1 MSVPTTYNEVT
12 MAIKELKQGLKDAM
26 KDMTVLTLALSKTE
40 GKLEKTEGKLE
51 KEKVK
56 TGGKKAP
63 TATATAATATAATES
78 SSSSNSASA
87 SAAASSSASESGSE
101 SSTKPLTV
109 TAARATAP
117 VQRLLAMMEQLDV
130 LTVLVK
136 ILAKPVKP
144 VKSGEPKAPT
154 NAHIAWQPAT
164 LYPAEWEAFK
174 EESKPA
180 KAGIAAQI
188 AALDPAD
195 TTAIADLKKRQR
207 QIGSVMAFNAL
218 CREVTHKANWDAFQ
232 EAWAVEHPKKPMGG
246 GGSM

>member
-63 TATATAATATAATES
+63 TATATATATAATES
-78 SSSSNSASA
+78 SSNSASA
-87 SAAASSSASESGSE
+87 SASAAASESGSE

-136 ILAKPVKP
+136 LLAKPVKP

>member
-1 MSVPTTYNEVT
+1 M
-12 MAIKELKQGLKDAM
+12 
-26 KDMTVLTLALSKTE
+26 
-40 GKLEKTEGKLE
+40 
-51 KEKVK
+51 
-56 TGGKKAP
+56 
-63 TATATAATATAATES
+63 
-78 SSSSNSASA
+78 
-87 SAAASSSASESGSE
+87 
-101 SSTKPLTV
+101 
-109 TAARATAP
+109 
-117 VQRLLAMMEQLDV
+117 
-130 LTVLVK
+130 TVLVK